1 MTLHPLLWIRF
12 VNCAKATAKL
22 SGLVVKLRTFRHILH
37 MHQSHI
43 WLIFLIVPVELLVNF
58 LLYQSFIHQ
67 LKSLLSFAF
76 DASTVWNGFQD
87 ENHKHPSICQFQKEA
102 ALLPLHQGIPTLVL
116 MTACH
121 SPWYVNPFYIPGYCF
136 LVLLHL
142 TVPII
147 KWRLSPMNVYL
158 YL

>member
-1 MTLHPLLWIRF
+1 MTVHPLLWIHF
-12 VNCAKATAKL
+12 VNCAEATAKF
-22 SGLVVKLRTFRHILH
+22 SGLVVKLRTYSYILH

-43 WLIFLIVPVELLVNF
+43 WLIFLIVPVVNL

-76 DASTVWNGFQD
+76 DASTLWNGFQD
-87 ENHKHPSICQFQKEA
+87 ENHKHPSICQFHKEV
-102 ALLPLHQGIPTLVL
+102 ALLPLRQGIPTLVP
-116 MTACH
+116 MTDCH
-121 SPWYVNPFYIPGYCF
+121 SPWYVNPFYIPGYGF

-147 KWRLSPMNVYL
+147 NWRLSPMNVFL